1 MRYKTMEFHLY
12 QYLGILI
19 GVVAFL
25 FTLLRF
31 RKGQMSLGMFL
42 LWSMMWIIIILVSI
56 NPDATSQLALATG
69 IGRGLDVIL
78 ILGLIGCY
86 YLLFR
91 MFNMMENLEEQMN
104 YLIRELALQRG
115 ESREEDEDED

>member
-1 MRYKTMEFHLY
+1 MLHLY

-19 GVVAFL
+19 GVVAMI
-25 FTLLRF
+25 FTILRF
-31 RKGQMSLGMFL
+31 RDGKLSLGML
-42 LWSMMWIIIILVSI
+42 TLWGGVWIIIILVSLY
-56 NPDATSQLALATG
+56 PDATSQLALATG

-104 YLIRELALQRG
+104 YLIRELALQQG
-115 ESREEDEDED
+115 ESGEKEEDED

>member
-1 MRYKTMEFHLY
+1 MALHLY
-12 QYLGILI
+12 QYLGVLL
-19 GVVAFL
+19 GVVAFIV
-25 FTLLRF
+25 TLSRF
-31 RKGQMSLGMFL
+31 RKGKMSLGML
-42 LWSMMWIIIILVSI
+42 TLWSAVWIIVILVSLY
-56 NPDATSQLALATG
+56 PDATSQLAVATG

-115 ESREEDEDED
+115 ESGEEEEEED

>member
-1 MRYKTMEFHLY
+1 MVFHLY
-12 QYLGILI
+12 QYLGILL

-25 FTLLRF
+25 FTLFRF
-31 RKGQMSLGMFL
+31 RKGHMSLGMFL
-42 LWSMMWIIIILVSI
+42 LWSVVWIIIILVSLF
-56 NPDATSQLALATG
+56 PDATSELALATG

-104 YLIRELALQRG
+104 YLVRELALQRG
-115 ESREEDEDED
+115 ESSEKEGDED

>member
-1 MRYKTMEFHLY
+1 MVFHLY
-12 QYLGILI
+12 QYLGIIL

-25 FTLLRF
+25 FTLSRF
-31 RKGQMSLGMFL
+31 RKGHMSLGMFL
-42 LWSMMWIIIILVSI
+42 LWSVVWIIIILVSL
-56 NPDATSQLALATG
+56 NPDATSELALATG

-91 MFNMMENLEEQMN
+91 MFNMMEHLEEQMN
-104 YLIRELALQRG
+104 YLLRELALQRG
-115 ESREEDEDED
+115 ESGEKEDDED

>member
-1 MRYKTMEFHLY
+1 
-12 QYLGILI
+12 
-19 GVVAFL
+19 
-25 FTLLRF
+25 
-31 RKGQMSLGMFL
+31 
-42 LWSMMWIIIILVSI
+42 
-56 NPDATSQLALATG
+56 
-69 IGRGLDVIL
+69 VIL

-115 ESREEDEDED
+115 ESKAEDEDEE

>member
-1 MRYKTMEFHLY
+1 MVFHLY
-12 QYLGILI
+12 QYLGILV
-19 GVVAFL
+19 GVVGFI

-31 RKGQMSLGMFL
+31 RDGKLSLGML
-42 LWSMMWIIIILVSI
+42 TLWGGVWIIIILVSLY
-56 NPDATSQLALATG
+56 PDATSELALATG

-91 MFNMMENLEEQMN
+91 MFNMMENLEEEMN

-115 ESREEDEDED
+115 ESKTEDEDEE